1 MNRGTTAGIVATTVA
16 ILSLVAGCSGGDS
29 NLPTSEVRRD
39 TLRATISVSGNL
51 NAPDD
56 QFVAFSMPGTV
67 DEVLVEKGDEVA
79 VGAVL
84 ATLDTTDL
92 ERNVALARTSL
103 EQAKTQHEIA
113 EQQLRDTVFPHYYYS
128 YVVDVPGVW
137 MALDGAT
144 ASVEEARRL
153 IEAGKASEADRMLDD
168 VLDDVERA
176 QQSAEARGWELPFAV
191 KVMELQREAAATAI
205 EASELNL
212 EAAMDALEDAVVKSP
227 IGGVVTAVQVKEG
240 DTLTSMNFSNP
251 AFHVIDPT
259 NLEMTGLIDEMD
271 IASVSMGQ
279 KAIVTMDAL
288 PGVEVEGTVT
298 YISES
303 AMIEAGVVM
312 YETTVTL
319 TNPSADV
326 KDGMSATA
334 DIVMEEKDNVLVV
347 PISAV
352 MRGEAGEDI
361 VYLVNADGETSE
373 RAVTTGMRSGRM
385 VEILTGLSE
394 GDTVALE
401 PPE

>member
-1 MNRGTTAGIVATTVA
+1 MNRGTTAGIAATTLA
-16 ILSLVAGCSGGDS
+16 ILSLVAGCSGGD
-29 NLPTSEVRRD
+29 NGLPTSEVRRD

-56 QFVAFSMPGTV
+56 QFVAFSMPGTI
-67 DEVLVEKGDEVA
+67 DEVLVEKGDEV
-79 VGAVL
+79 GEGDVL

-144 ASVEEARRL
+144 ASVEEAQRL
-153 IEAGKASEADRMLDD
+153 IKAGKAGEADRMLDD
-168 VLDDVERA
+168 VLEDVERA

-205 EASELNL
+205 EAAELNL
-212 EAAMDALEDAVVKSP
+212 QAAMDALEDAVVKTP
-227 IGGVVTAVQVKEG
+227 IRGVVTAVQVKEG

-251 AFHVIDPT
+251 AFHIIDPT

-279 KAIVTMDAL
+279 KAIVTLDAL

-298 YISES
+298 YISEA

-319 TNPSADV
+319 MNPGADV

-352 MRGEAGEDI
+352 MRGETGEDI
-361 VYLVNADGETSE
+361 VYVVNSDGAATE

-394 GDTVALE
+394 GDTIALE